1 MMITGSINSFREAII
16 RVVLRGAQGQEEQI
30 EAIIDTG
37 FNGALSLP
45 HTLISRLGYQFRRR
59 GRALLA
65 DGGESIFDI
74 YEGTIIWDTSLQRV
88 AIDSAETDPLVG
100 MSMLHGYELNVQV
113 IDHGSVTIKR
123 LA

>member
-1 MMITGSINSFREAII
+1 MITGSINSFREAII